1 MDMVNSPAHYNMGKY
16 ETIDI
21 IVDTLGTD
29 GAIAY
34 CRGNVLKYTIRM
46 MHKSKPLEDARKAQ
60 WYLNKTI
67 ELMGAL
73 KPNEITGAL
82 KQ

>member
-1 MDMVNSPAHYNMGKY
+1 MDMVNNPAHYNKGQY

-21 IVDTLGTD
+21 IVDTLGIE

-46 MHKSKPLEDARKAQ
+46 MHKNAPLTDARKAQ

-73 KPNEITGAL
+73 KSNDITWAL

>member
-1 MDMVNSPAHYNMGKY
+1 MDMVNSPAHYNKGQY

-21 IVDTLGTD
+21 IVDTLGIE

-46 MHKSKPLEDARKAQ
+46 MHKNAPLTDARKAQ
-60 WYLNKTI
+60 RYLNKTI

-73 KPNEITGAL
+73 KSNDITWAL

>member
-16 ETIDI
+16 ETIDV
-21 IVDTLGTD
+21 IVDTLGTE

-46 MHKSKPLEDARKAQ
+46 MHKNAPLTDARKAQ

-73 KPNEITGAL
+73 KPNDSVWYF
-82 KQ
+82 K

>member
-1 MDMVNSPAHYNMGKY
+1 MDMVNSPAHYNKGQY

-21 IVDTLGTD
+21 IVDTLGIE

-46 MHKSKPLEDARKAQ
+46 MHKNAPLTDARKAQ

-73 KPNEITGAL
+73 KSNDITWAL